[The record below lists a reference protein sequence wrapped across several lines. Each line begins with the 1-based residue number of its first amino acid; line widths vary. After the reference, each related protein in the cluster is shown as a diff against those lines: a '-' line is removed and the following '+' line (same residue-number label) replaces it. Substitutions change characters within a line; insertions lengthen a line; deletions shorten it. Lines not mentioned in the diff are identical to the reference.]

1 MSAAAWASFEM
12 APSQPWSV
20 GGTLAMIETDSPELP
35 PVVPVSPA
43 AAVVDAESSSSSPMQ
58 AVTPIASTNP
68 AATEMNSRF
77 RDIAY
82 LLVC

>member
-1 MSAAAWASFEM
+1 
-12 APSQPWSV
+12 
-20 GGTLAMIETDSPELP
+20 MIDTDSSELP
-35 PVVPVSPA
+35 PVVAVSPVV
-43 AAVVDAESSSSSPMQ
+43 AAVVAAESSSSSPMQ